1 MCEVIGSSGPADGD
15 LPAILRAEGLSG
27 GYRGSP
33 VLFGVDV
40 TVPPVGTVAIVGR
53 NGAGKTTLLRTL
65 MGYNRPTAGRVTLDG
80 MDVTG
85 YPPAILVRRGVGYVP
100 QEQGVFASLTV
111 LENLQLGLHAG
122 PKGSRGRIDEAFE
135 LFPKLAIRAGQQAGT
150 MSGGERKMLAIA
162 RALLAQPRLL
172 IMDEPTEGVW
182 HGVVDEI
189 LAALRGYAQGAA
201 VLLVEQH
208 LQFALDLADF
218 VLVLDRGRVVLA
230 GPRGAISRDEFVR
243 RLAP

>member
-1 MCEVIGSSGPADGD
+1 M
-15 LPAILRAEGLSG
+15 LRAEGISG
-27 GYRGSP
+27 GYRGSQ

-40 TVPPVGTVAIVGR
+40 SVPRVGTIAIVGR

-80 MDVTG
+80 TDVAG
-85 YPPAILVRRGVGYVP
+85 HPPASLVRRGVGYVP

-111 LENLQLGLHAG
+111 RENLLLGLRAG
-122 PKGSRGRIDEAFE
+122 PKGSAARIEEAFE
-135 LFPKLAIRAGQQAGT
+135 LFPKLASRVGQQAGT

-162 RALLAQPRLL
+162 RALLARPRIL

-189 LAALRGYAQGAA
+189 LAALSGYAQGAA
-201 VLLVEQH
+201 LLLVEQH
-208 LQFALDLADF
+208 LQFALDLADG
-218 VLVLDRGRVVLA
+218 VMVLDRGRVVLA
-230 GPRGAISRDEFVR
+230 GPRGVIARDELAH